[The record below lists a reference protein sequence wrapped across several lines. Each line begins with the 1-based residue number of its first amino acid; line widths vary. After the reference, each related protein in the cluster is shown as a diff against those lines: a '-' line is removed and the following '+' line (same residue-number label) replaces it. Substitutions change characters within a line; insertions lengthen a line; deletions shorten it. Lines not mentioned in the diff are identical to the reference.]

1 VSESEAATLM
11 VPYRT
16 ASGKPWIPNGIA
28 EKLIE
33 NWRTFERHKQAVA
46 DGEAKSADCPIE
58 MPLVKLFRPGGRYRC
73 LISRMNPIDVNMAYG
88 LTDTGTGLPE
98 MGLVRLDVISSWRTA
113 MGPAIE
119 RDELFNPKRSLFL
132 YWEAWRDEAL
142 LRKASDQLND
152 AGALRHRQIMP
163 MPQSFR
169 RSASQGSGG
178 SRARLLGGDGGGPL
192 AAIQVI
198 EGELRNPC

>member
-1 VSESEAATLM
+1 M

-16 ASGKPWIPNGIA
+16 LSGKPWIPNDIA
-28 EKLIE
+28 KKLIE
-33 NWRTFERHKQAVA
+33 NWRAFERHRQAVA
-46 DGEAKSADCPIE
+46 DGEAKSADRPIE
-58 MPLVKLFRPGGRYRC
+58 MPLVKLFRSGGRFRC
-73 LISRMNPIDVNMAYG
+73 LISRLNPGDVNMSYG

-98 MGLVRLDVISSWRTA
+98 MGPVRLDVISSWRTA

-119 RDELFNPKRSLFL
+119 RDELFKPKRSLFL
-132 YWEAWRDEAL
+132 YWETWRDEAL
-142 LRKASDQLND
+142 LRKASDRLND
-152 AGALRHRQIMP
+152 AGASRHSQIKP

-169 RSASQGSGG
+169 RSASQGASENQP
-178 SRARLLGGDGGGPL
+178 RAPGRDGGVPP